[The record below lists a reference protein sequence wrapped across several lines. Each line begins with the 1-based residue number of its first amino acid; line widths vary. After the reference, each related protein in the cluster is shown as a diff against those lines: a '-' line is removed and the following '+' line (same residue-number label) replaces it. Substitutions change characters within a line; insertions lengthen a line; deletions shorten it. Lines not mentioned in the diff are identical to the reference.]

1 MCGIVAAFGLGTD
14 QALLGR
20 MAEVIRHRG
29 PDDTGLWAE
38 DGLGVGNQ
46 RLSIIDL
53 AGGHQPF
60 VSDDGLVAVVQNGEI
75 YNYREL
81 AAELRGSEFAC
92 RSGSDTEVLLRL
104 YLKEGLGFLSRLNG
118 MFAFAV
124 ADRRDG
130 SLTVVR
136 DRVGVKPLYVAEHHG
151 RVLFGSEI
159 KCLLAAGVPAQAD
172 QRSLHHFLSYNY
184 VPPPFTAFVG
194 IRHVLPGTWLRCTRS
209 GITSGTW
216 WELPTAAEQQ
226 RSEGAWIEEF
236 NDVLDAATAI
246 RLRADVPFGA
256 FLSGGVD
263 SSSVV
268 GVMARHLAAAGKGP
282 VKTFTIGFDDPRF
295 DESGFARQA
304 AERFGTDHVCE
315 QVASDMIGLWPL
327 MTWHNDQP
335 HGDVSFM
342 PTWKVSQVA
351 SKHVKMVL
359 TGDGGDELFA
369 GYDKHRD
376 FFTTANADLSNADLS
391 EADFRRRYY
400 ESITLFP
407 TAAKAALY
415 SPTMSAATA
424 GDDSFALVDA
434 LFERSRG
441 LDRINRALYLD
452 TALLLPGNNLVKPD
466 RMGMAVSIEARNP
479 LLDVRMVELA
489 FRIPGSMKLRDGVTK
504 YIFKQAVT
512 PLIGRDLAY
521 RKKQMFTVPVGEWFK
536 DRLRPLVEEVLMD
549 PRTLARGLF
558 RAEEVR
564 GLVSRHLSGAAN
576 HTREIRA
583 LLAIEL
589 WFRTC
594 IDRQFSQAP
603 TMADLGITSV
613 R

>member
-1 MCGIVAAFGLGTD
+1 MCGIVAAIGAGVNLE
-14 QALLGR
+14 LLQR
-20 MAEVIRHRG
+20 MADPIRHRG

-38 DGLGVGNQ
+38 RAGDRTIGIGNQ
-46 RLSIIDL
+46 RLSIIDI

-60 VSDDGLVAVVQNGEI
+60 VSDDGMVAVVQNGEI

-81 AAELRGSEFAC
+81 AGELAETPYAC

-136 DRVGVKPLYVAEHHG
+136 DRIGVKPLYVAQHAG
-151 RVLFGSEI
+151 QTLFGSEI
-159 KCLLAAGVPAQAD
+159 KCLLAAGVPAKAD
-172 QRSLHHFLSYNY
+172 HLALHHFLSLNY
-184 VPPPFTAFVG
+184 VPPPYTAFAGV
-194 IRHVLPGTWLRCTRS
+194 RHVPPGTWLKVDVRGMTA
-209 GITSGTW
+209 GTW
-216 WELPTAAEQQ
+216 WKIPAVAERQQ
-226 RSEGAWIEEF
+226 TEAAWIDQF
-236 NDVLDAATAI
+236 NAVLDAATEI

-268 GVMARHLAAAGKGP
+268 GIMARKLRQP

-295 DESGFARQA
+295 DESAYAQEA
-304 AERFGTDHVCE
+304 ASRFGTDHVCE
-315 QVASDMIGLWPL
+315 RVSADMIGLWPL

-342 PTWKVSQVA
+342 PTYRVSQVA
-351 SKHVKMVL
+351 AKHVKMVL

-376 FFTTANADLSNADLS
+376 FFTAEAATYS
-391 EADFRRRYY
+391 ENDFRRRYY
-400 ESITLFP
+400 ESITLFR
-407 TAAKAALY
+407 TAAKEALY
-415 SPTMSAATA
+415 APAMRGQPDT
-424 GDDSFALVDA
+424 FAVVEA
-434 LFERSRG
+434 LFAQASG
-441 LDRINRALYLD
+441 LDRINQALYLD

-479 LLDVRMVELA
+479 FLDVRMVELA
-489 FRIPGSMKLRDGVTK
+489 FSMPGAFKLRDGVTK
-504 YIFKQAVT
+504 HLFKKAVT
-512 PLIGRDLAY
+512 PLIGEGLAY

-536 DRLRPLVEEVLMD
+536 DKLRPLVEEVLGD
-549 PRTLARGLF
+549 ERTLARGLF
-558 RAEEVR
+558 DPEQVR
-564 GLVSRHLSGAAN
+564 GLVSRHLSGTAN

-594 IDRQFSQAP
+594 IDRQFAQAP
-603 TMADLGITSV
+603 SMADLGIRSV
-613 R
+613 V